1 MKKQFLYTAIGVLLL
16 GLLTVGGTY
25 AFYSLVIS
33 GDRPVNTN
41 SSKFEIVYVGGG
53 STFDGPLSL
62 ATKKEDG
69 YKKTL
74 KINVASGAVQA
85 KLNLYLQIEEIS
97 QDLAI
102 DAFKWEIYGYNS
114 SGTQVYTKAGTFTGY
129 SAANGHNIVNLVN
142 YDYTLTNDQTT
153 FDIYLWLDINGVD
166 NSVLGTSFKS
176 HIAAQ
181 TEQFTGII
189 KQ

>member
-1 MKKQFLYTAIGVLLL
+1 MKKQFVYTIIGVLLL
-16 GLLTVGGTY
+16 AIFTVGGTY
-25 AFYSLVIS
+25 AFYVLTVS
-33 GDRPVNTN
+33 GNKPVNTN

-53 STFDGPLSL
+53 STFDGPLNL
-62 ATKKEDG
+62 VTKKEDG

-74 KINVASGAVQA
+74 KINVANGAVQA

-97 QDLAI
+97 QNLAI

-114 SGTQVYTKAGTFTGY
+114 SGTQVYTKTGTFTGY
-129 SAANGHNIVNLVN
+129 SAEDGHNIVNLVN
-142 YDYTLTNDQTT
+142 YDYTLTSDQTT
-153 FDIYLWLDINGVD
+153 FDIYLWLDIRDAD
-166 NSVLGTSFKS
+166 NSVLGTSFKG

-181 TEQFTGII
+181 TEQFTGIV